1 MFGEVKTHKKIR
13 TIRQKGMRRTQ
24 LELLALMVPGVIL
37 LFMFNYAPMFGA
49 IIAFKE
55 YNPNLG
61 ILKSAWVGLKNFEFF
76 FKSQDALRVSMN
88 TLGYAVLFRIVGIIT
103 EVSLAVVLYEIT
115 SRFALKV
122 YHTIMILPHFLSWV
136 LVGYITYAILN
147 PTYGI
152 LNDILVFFG
161 KSEIDVYSNPSYWPL
176 ILTVTYTWKV
186 IGMNSVIYYAAL
198 MGIDASLIE
207 AAKIDGANKFQEIT
221 KIKIPQIA
229 SVICILLILGMGSI
243 FHGDFGLFYQI
254 PRDIGT
260 LYPTTD
266 IVDTYIY
273 RGIKNADIG
282 ATSAVGLFQAVVG
295 LIMILGSNAIVRK
308 IDPDSSMF

>member
-1 MFGEVKTHKKIR
+1 MLGKINR
-13 TIRQKGMRRTQ
+13 QTKTIRQKGMRRTQ
-24 LELLALMVPGVIL
+24 LELLALMIPGAIL
-37 LFMFNYAPMFGA
+37 LFMFNYVPMFGA

-61 ILKSAWVGLKNFEFF
+61 IFGSMWVGLKNFEFF
-76 FKSQDALRVSMN
+76 FKSQDALRISINTVS
-88 TLGYAVLFRIVGIIT
+88 YAVLFRIVGIIT
-103 EVSLAVVLYEIT
+103 EVSLAVILYEIT

-136 LVGYITYAILN
+136 LVGYITYSILN

-161 KSEIDVYSNPSYWPL
+161 KEEIDVYSNPGYWPL
-176 ILTVTYTWKV
+176 ILTVTNTWKV

-207 AAKIDGANKFQEIT
+207 AAKIDGANKLQEII

-229 SVICILLILGMGSI
+229 SVICILLILGLGGI
-243 FHGDFGLFYQI
+243 FGGDFGLFYQI
-254 PRDIGT
+254 PRDIGL

-266 IVDTYIY
+266 IVDTYVY
-273 RGIKNADIG
+273 RGLANANIG
-282 ATSAVGLFQAVVG
+282 VTSAVGLFQAVVG